1 MVTRHKLPLNYLMIR
16 GDSCPIKM
24 NIVIDDFFDDNLN
37 GEKSEIFL
45 FVLKLSSRKLKKT

>member
-1 MVTRHKLPLNYLMIR
+1 MVARHKLPLNYLMIR

-24 NIVIDDFFDDNLN
+24 NIVIHDFFDDNLN
-37 GEKSEIFL
+37 GQKSEIFL